1 MTLFLKNSGT
11 CKKHGFFFF
20 FFKKNPTQ
28 MFQIIMY
35 RSDFPKVETSNS
47 LIYDLLMFLYLEI

>member
-1 MTLFLKNSGT
+1 
-11 CKKHGFFFF
+11 
-20 FFKKNPTQ
+20 

-47 LIYDLLMFLYLEI
+47 LIYDLLMFLYLEV